1 MNSLHLDHFDR
12 FSALTW
18 KDHLLLGKTAY
29 QLGQITTDYLNL
41 DKQLFLALKN
51 SAESIAPLA
60 HLLLD
65 GERTS
70 INETQLYMNAVFDIL
85 RTLPP
90 YCDLPMDL
98 ATDYNALLNFEEDDA
113 LWGEL
118 MTEGTEQR
126 RQLQILFQKLETLPN
141 RIAGFQ
147 IQVAG
152 TLELYFENL
161 PKRNESTYGQAFYKY
176 YQGAQ
181 SMAPL
186 FFSEQDMLFP
196 FEQSFD
202 VSTRFIPI
210 RSPEKE
216 SEIVVGE
223 ETLFDDL
230 VTFLY
235 IDFYRGII
243 QNNVPRRC
251 HNCGRYFLLTAGYNT
266 CYCNNIAPGETEKTC
281 RKVGAHRKEKRDKAN
296 ETPAQKNYRRTYNR
310 LKQRKTRGKISIDE
324 WNGSIAKAQALLEQS
339 ERGELTDEELIQK
352 LNQL

>member
-1 MNSLHLDHFDR
+1 MKSLHLDHFDR

-41 DKQLFLALKN
+41 DKQLFLDLKN
-51 SAESIAPLA
+51 SAEAIAPLA
-60 HLLLD
+60 HRLLD
-65 GERTS
+65 GERAS
-70 INETQLYMNAVFDIL
+70 IDETQRRMNAVFDIL

-98 ATDYNALLNFEEDDA
+98 ATDYNALLNFEADDA
-113 LWGEL
+113 LWSEL
-118 MTEGTEQR
+118 MTEGTEGR
-126 RQLQILFQKLETLPN
+126 RQLQILFQKLETLPD
-141 RIAGFQ
+141 RITGFQ

-152 TLELYFENL
+152 ILELYFENL
-161 PKRNESTYGQAFYKY
+161 PKRNEGTYGRAFGKY

-186 FFSEQDMLFP
+186 FFSEQDMPFP

-216 SEIVVGE
+216 GEVVVGE

-230 VTFLY
+230 VAFLY
-235 IDFYRGII
+235 VDFYRGMI

-266 CYCNNIAPGETEKTC
+266 CYCNNIAPGETKRTC
-281 RKVGAHRKEKRDKAN
+281 RKVGAHRKEAQGKAN
-296 ETPAQKNYRRTYNR
+296 ETPAQKDYRRTYNR

-324 WNGSIAKAQALLEQS
+324 WNSSVAKAQDLLEQS
-339 ERGELTDEELIQK
+339 ERGELTDKELK
-352 LNQL
+352 RQLDAM